1 MALCLN
7 GLKIH
12 LGPELRA
19 MFPVVLNMG
28 ISGDIELNGAADP
41 DSLRVAGTIHLDG
54 GEVRSP
60 IDPLHPL
67 LADCNTHGQRTPCD
81 AHLTLICKASRDT
94 TCLWETSIGT
104 GASPR
109 PVREGKCD
117 DRASVVQVNLV
128 ATQLVLDREHPNRL
142 VFSPSRG
149 LDPLLD
155 LRLRGAQVYLTLCPS
170 RSQVID
176 VSA

>member
-54 GEVRSP
+54 GEVRFTFPVSSV
-60 IDPLHPL
+60 
-67 LADCNTHGQRTPCD
+67 
-81 AHLTLICKASRDT
+81 LIMS
-94 TCLWETSIGT
+94 
-104 GASPR
+104 
-109 PVREGKCD
+109 
-117 DRASVVQVNLV
+117 
-128 ATQLVLDREHPNRL
+128 
-142 VFSPSRG
+142 
-149 LDPLLD
+149 
-155 LRLRGAQVYLTLCPS
+155 
-170 RSQVID
+170 
-176 VSA
+176 